1 MADKKKKAKKYFVKI
16 EPDECKGCERCVNAC
31 PKAVLKMGTE
41 LNFMGFPFAYYVGA
55 GCIGCAACY
64 YNCPEPGAITIF
76 EESEDADDSGKEQE
90 EEN

>member
-1 MADKKKKAKKYFVKI
+1 MTDKKKVKKYFVKI

-55 GCIGCAACY
+55 GCVGCSACF
-64 YNCPEPGAITIF
+64 YNCPEPGAVTIF
-76 EESEDADDSGKEQE
+76 EVSDDADGDSEKEEDE
-90 EEN
+90 ED